1 MELTFTKSD
10 KKSSKIDETN
20 DANGETKEA
29 VIDAPAAAEGAE
41 STAEGAS
48 KKEALSQKV
57 SGVFSCE
64 SESSVGTG
72 TTTRKSLTKSYWFAE
87 QIEGEGEPVV
97 MVQALNSN
105 KIPAGPKES
114 VVLSDFLDRYE
125 PEIEYYQKE
134 VFPMIRDLDKTLKRA
149 ENQRD
154 LGALYSAE
162 HEFGAALE
170 FDVENVRANFGLGL
184 TYMERGEPAKAR
196 DVFTRIVGL
205 DAAFTPEH
213 KHLFNEFGINLRK
226 SKLTDQAVDYYRR
239 ALELTDDDEN
249 LYYNIARAYFDRGD
263 LKDAIEN
270 LEKALKIK
278 PDFEEAEGFLAYL
291 KKAEGKNVSNP

>member
-1 MELTFTKSD
+1 MEIKFTKSD
-10 KKSSKIDETN
+10 KKSSKVDEIN

-29 VIDAPAAAEGAE
+29 VIGTPAAAESAE
-41 STAEGAS
+41 YTAEGAP
-48 KKEALSQKV
+48 KKEALSQKI

-87 QIEGEGEPVV
+87 QVEGEGEPVV
-97 MVQALNSN
+97 MVQPLNSN

-149 ENQRD
+149 ESQRD

-162 HEFGAALE
+162 HEFGAALD
-170 FDVENVRANFGLGL
+170 FDEENVRANFGLGL

-196 DVFTRIVGL
+196 DVFTRVVGL

-249 LYYNIARAYFDRGD
+249 LYYNIARPILTVVISKTPSR
-263 LKDAIEN
+263 IW
-270 LEKALKIK
+270 
-278 PDFEEAEGFLAYL
+278 
-291 KKAEGKNVSNP
+291 KKR